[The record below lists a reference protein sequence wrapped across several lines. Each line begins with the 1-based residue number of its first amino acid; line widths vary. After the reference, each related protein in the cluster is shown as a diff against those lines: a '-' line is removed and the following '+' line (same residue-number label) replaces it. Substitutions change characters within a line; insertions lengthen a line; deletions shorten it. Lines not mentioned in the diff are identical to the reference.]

1 MSTSGEYSHSVTGT
15 EIIEDALLKCGAKQE
30 GEDIPPEQITSG
42 LRQLNNLVKFIAS
55 KQTRNLWRRDEVML
69 FLDSQQPKYLLGP
82 ASTDAE
88 WCLESQFTSTQLN
101 GAASEDDTSLTLDST
116 AGMRA
121 GDRFGLEMDDLTR
134 DWMSVTSIDSATT
147 VTVPALTGDAA
158 DNATVYTYTTKTS
171 EVIKVET
178 LVDGALGAGATTIVT
193 DSTTGMSTGDRF
205 SYVATDDT
213 TVFSKITT
221 VDDGTDLTV
230 PTTAKAIAD
239 DARLIVFKT
248 TVNQNAI
255 ITALS
260 SSVSAN
266 DETIPVDST
275 AGSTA
280 GDVISVV
287 ATDASTQWMA
297 IEQVV
302 SSTILAIPP
311 GIGASSDDAVV
322 TIYTIKPPR
331 PLRVLHAR
339 RRSDP
344 DGEDIE
350 IDIESQ
356 ELYRDQPL
364 KTTSGTPVFLTYK
377 PTLVSGTL
385 EIWQPPNSVQMFIGL
400 TVERPFE
407 DFDAAG
413 DSPDFPQEWFDPLVY
428 IMAERLEP
436 EYRVLDPIR
445 LQMLSKKAT
454 EMWDW
459 VNDFDDDTGSVY
471 FIADFEGSR
480 GYGS

>member
-1 MSTSGEYSHSVTGT
+1 VSTSGTYSHSVSGT

-42 LRQLNNLVKFIAS
+42 LRQLNNLVKFLAS
-55 KQTRNLWRRDEVML
+55 KEGRNLWRRDEVL
-69 FLDSQQPKYLLGP
+69 VFLNPRQPKYLLGP
-82 ASTDAE
+82 SNIDAE
-88 WCLESQFTSTQLN
+88 WCLESRFTSTQLN
-101 GAASEDDTSLTLDST
+101 GAASEGDTSLTVDST
-116 AGMRA
+116 EDMRA
-121 GDRFGLEMDDLTR
+121 GDRFGLEMDDTTR
-134 DWMSVTSIDSATT
+134 DWSSIISIDSATT
-147 VTVPALTGDAA
+147 MTVPALTGDAD

-205 SYVATDDT
+205 SYVATDGT

-221 VDDGTDLTV
+221 VVDGTDLTV
-230 PTTAKAIAD
+230 PTTTKAIDD
-239 DARLIVFKT
+239 DARLIVFTT
-248 TVNQNAI
+248 TVNQKAI
-255 ITALS
+255 VTALNGA
-260 SSVSAN
+260 VSAN
-266 DETIPVDST
+266 DETITVDST
-275 AGSTA
+275 AGATP
-280 GDVISVV
+280 GDVMSVV
-287 ATDASTQWMA
+287 ATDASTQWIP

-302 SSTILAIPP
+302 SSTIFAIPP

-322 TIYTIKPPR
+322 TIYTIKQPR
-331 PLRVLHAR
+331 PLRILHAR
-339 RRSDP
+339 RRTDP

-377 PTLVSGTL
+377 PTLTSGTL
-385 EIWQPPNSVQMFIGL
+385 EIWQPANSIKMFIGM

-428 IMAERLEP
+428 LMAERLEP
-436 EYRVLDPIR
+436 EYRVLDPVR
-445 LQMLSKKAT
+445 LQMLSKKAD
-454 EMWDW
+454 EMWEW
-459 VNDFDDDTGSVY
+459 VNTFDDDTGSVY
-471 FIADFEGSR
+471 FIPDFTSR
-480 GYGS
+480 GYNR